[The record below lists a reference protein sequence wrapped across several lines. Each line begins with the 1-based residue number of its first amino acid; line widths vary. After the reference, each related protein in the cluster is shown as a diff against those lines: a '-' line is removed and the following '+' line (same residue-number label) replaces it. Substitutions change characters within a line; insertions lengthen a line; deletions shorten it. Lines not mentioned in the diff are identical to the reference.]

1 MNLKFFAKI
10 GINGNVF
17 FGVVDIK
24 KNVFY
29 KITNSYFEENWEII
43 KAPIKINEN
52 TKFLPPCSPTKI
64 ICVGLNYKDHAKELN
79 LPIPKHPIIF
89 LKPPSAVIGHKDK
102 IIYPKGVKRLD
113 YEAELAVVIKKK
125 AKNISPSQVKNYILG
140 YTCFNDVTARD
151 LQKKDVQWTR
161 AKSFDTFAPIGPWIV
176 SKELDVTNLNIKTI
190 LNGKTVQNSNTKN
203 LIFKMEYVVSFV
215 SKIMTL
221 YPQDVIT
228 LGTPPGVGEMKRGSC
243 VTVKIE
249 NIGEL
254 TNYVT

>member
-1 MNLKFFAKI
+1 MNSKFFAKI
-10 GINGNVF
+10 EINGKPS
-17 FGVVDIK
+17 FGIVDIK

-29 KITNSYFEENWEII
+29 KITNSYFENGWKVI
-43 KAPIKINEN
+43 KNPIKITEK
-52 TKFLPPCSPTKI
+52 TKFLPPCAPTKI
-64 ICVGLNYKDHAKELN
+64 VCVGLNYKDHAKELN
-79 LPIPKHPIIF
+79 LNIPEYPIIF
-89 LKPPSAVIGHKDK
+89 LKPPSAIIGHKDK
-102 IIYPKGVKRLD
+102 IVYPKSVKRLD

-125 AKNISPSQVKNYILG
+125 AKNISPNQVKNYILG

-151 LQKKDVQWTR
+151 IQKKDIQWTR

-176 SKELDVTNLNIKTI
+176 PKTLDISNLNIKTI
-190 LNGKTVQNSNTKN
+190 LDGKIVQNSNTKN

-228 LGTPPGVGEMKRGSC
+228 LGTPPGVGEMKKGSC

-249 NIGEL
+249 KIGEL
-254 TNYVT
+254 TNYVV